1 MKKTWQELRDWVSP
15 PNENEILVRLAC
27 ALLTERAR
35 EWHFVRDNFLSK
47 TLIHDGSKIAID
59 FSFSSWRT
67 MNFYT
72 EARLVEHNRPAGN
85 RMELTRAQKRRLK
98 AAFHARSN
106 VDLRMLEETID
117 RLTAPQ

>member
-1 MKKTWQELRDWVSP
+1 MKKTWQGLRDWISP

-47 TLIHDGSKIAID
+47 TLIHNGSGIALD

-67 MNFYT
+67 MNFFT
-72 EARLVEHNRPAGN
+72 EAKLADHNRPAGN
-85 RMELTRAQKRRLK
+85 RIELTRAQKRRLK
-98 AAFHARSN
+98 AAYQARSN
-106 VDLRMLEETID
+106 VDLRSLEKTLD
-117 RLTAPQ
+117 RLTEPQ